1 LVFVLFMTLLL
12 ATASAA
18 QEMEE
23 VKPVSYLGEFQ
34 VHPAKAGTF
43 VEMVKKYDKP
53 VLDRLMTEGA
63 VLAWGLDTTVIHRD
77 DGANFLFWF
86 VTADYAGMDTVFA
99 ELEKMEES
107 ISEEDQAKFME
118 TINIAKHHDHILRA
132 VHLNVS
138 PTPPEGRVYTNYASV
153 KVKPGQGDDYLALYK
168 KYTASVLD
176 PLVADGTIYGYGLD
190 REDFHTEEPQWR
202 FIWIVVPNLAA
213 FDKVDAAFEAAREGL
228 SRAERS
234 IMENQFREKAEPGA
248 HRDYFFRSVL
258 MPGGEAEME
267 DESQ

>member
-1 LVFVLFMTLLL
+1 MRRLVFVLFMTLLL

-107 ISEEDQAKFME
+107 
-118 TINIAKHHDHILRA
+118 
-132 VHLNVS
+132 
-138 PTPPEGRVYTNYASV
+138 PEGRVYTNYASV